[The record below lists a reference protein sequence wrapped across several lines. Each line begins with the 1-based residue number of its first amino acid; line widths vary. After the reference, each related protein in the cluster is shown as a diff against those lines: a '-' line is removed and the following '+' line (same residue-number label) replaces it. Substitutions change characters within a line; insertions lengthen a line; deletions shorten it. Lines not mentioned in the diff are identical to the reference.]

1 MVATTPL
8 TITAQT
14 KILIGKIERRI
25 KNDCKRKTV
34 TDLQESADG

>member
-25 KNDCKRKTV
+25 KNDSKI
-34 TDLQESADG
+34 

>member
-25 KNDCKRKTV
+25 KNETDCKNY
-34 TDLQESADG
+34 